1 MLSETVQHAAQPQHS
16 LDVGSP
22 LETQHSLD
30 VGSALQT
37 QHDPEVGSALQP
49 QRLYSDLVPS
59 PALQITP
66 DLQPS
71 TSPQLPDNETAASAA
86 AQPGTNSYA
95 MALAMCGMQHGQKHQ
110 NAQTDANGI
119 TPSCKVLPSPSSAT
133 VLEEQG
139 HWPSFHNALHHQQ
152 HQHEQQSHQQQ
163 QRQVLVDMPL
173 VKRLVQSSGAGCKDV
188 LELSSK
194 KVWGSRKRDCW
205 VTRSFQGRTESSCT
219 LLLKRGH
226 LTNITIKVW
235 AATLVL
241 YSCRAIL

>member
-1 MLSETVQHAAQPQHS
+1 MQHAAQPQHS
-16 LDVGSP
+16 LDVGS
-22 LETQHSLD
+22 
-30 VGSALQT
+30 ALQT
-37 QHDPEVGSALQP
+37 QHSLEVGSALQP
-49 QRLYSDLVPS
+49 QRLYFDLVPS

-71 TSPQLPDNETAASAA
+71 TSPQVPDNETAGSAA
-86 AQPGTNSYA
+86 AQPGTSSCA
-95 MALAMCGMQHGQKHQ
+95 MALAVRGMQHGQQHQ

-152 HQHEQQSHQQQ
+152 QQQQ
-163 QRQVLVDMPL
+163 QRQVLVDMPV

-188 LELSSK
+188 LELSSE
-194 KVWGSRKRDCW
+194 KVLGSRKRDCW

-219 LLLKRGH
+219 LQLKRGH
-226 LTNITIKVW
+226 LTNITVKVW
-235 AATLVL
+235 AATLEL
-241 YSCRAIL
+241 YSCRSEFIGRIRTHTLSALQDKG